1 MLARSRTR
9 TRQVVF
15 EKSLHLFTDRSQNV
29 DRLLFR
35 GEGFCSFPSP
45 SPSPFCSPRILPH
58 LGPFLCENP
67 RRKFFTF
74 GVKSRDERGEGKNAK
89 VFTLNLLCNS
99 EIREVGEEVKAFF

>member
-1 MLARSRTR
+1 MLERSRTR
-9 TRQVVF
+9 ACQVVF
-15 EKSLHLFTDRSQNV
+15 EKSLHPFTDRSQNI

-35 GEGFCSFPSP
+35 GEGFCFFPSP
-45 SPSPFCSPRILPH
+45 LLSPFCSPRFLPH

-74 GVKSRDERGEGKNAK
+74 GVKSGDERGEGKNAK
-89 VFTLNLLCNS
+89 VFTLNPLCNS

>member
-1 MLARSRTR
+1 MLARSRMR
-9 TRQVVF
+9 ARQVVF
-15 EKSLHLFTDRSQNV
+15 EKSLHPFTDRSQNV

-35 GEGFCSFPSP
+35 REGFCFFPSP
-45 SPSPFCSPRILPH
+45 SPSPLGASPILLH

-74 GVKSRDERGEGKNAK
+74 GVKPRDERGEGKNAK
-89 VFTLNLLCNS
+89 VFTLNPLCNS

>member
-1 MLARSRTR
+1 MLERSRTR
-9 TRQVVF
+9 ACQVVF
-15 EKSLHLFTDRSQNV
+15 EKSLHPFTHRSQNV

-35 GEGFCSFPSP
+35 GEGFCFFPSP

-74 GVKSRDERGEGKNAK
+74 GVKSRDERGEGKNNK

>member
-9 TRQVVF
+9 ACQVVF
-15 EKSLHLFTDRSQNV
+15 EKSLHPFTDRSQNV

-35 GEGFCSFPSP
+35 GEGFCFFPSP
-45 SPSPFCSPRILPH
+45 LLSPFCSPGFFSI
-58 LGPFLCENP
+58 GACF

-74 GVKSRDERGEGKNAK
+74 GVKPRDERGEGKNNK
-89 VFTLNLLCNS
+89 VFTLNTLCNS

>member
-1 MLARSRTR
+1 MLSRSRTR
-9 TRQVVF
+9 ACQVVF

-35 GEGFCSFPSP
+35 GEGFCFFPSP
-45 SPSPFCSPRILPH
+45 LLSPFCSSR
-58 LGPFLCENP
+58 FLLDWCLFFGENP

-74 GVKSRDERGEGKNAK
+74 GVKPRDERGEGKNAK
-89 VFTLNLLCNS
+89 SFTLNPLCNS

>member
-9 TRQVVF
+9 ARQVVF
-15 EKSLHLFTDRSQNV
+15 EKSLHSFTDRSQNI

-35 GEGFCSFPSP
+35 GEGFCFFPSP
-45 SPSPFCSPRILPH
+45 SPSPLSAPRILPH

-74 GVKSRDERGEGKNAK
+74 GVKERDERGEGKNAK
-89 VFTLNLLCNS
+89 VFTHNSLCNS
-99 EIREVGEEVKAFF
+99 EIRELGEEVKAFF

>member
-35 GEGFCSFPSP
+35 GEGFCFFPSP
-45 SPSPFCSPRILPH
+45 STSPLGASPILLH

-67 RRKFFTF
+67 RRKIFTF
-74 GVKSRDERGEGKNAK
+74 GVKSRDDRGEGKNAII
-89 VFTLNLLCNS
+89 FTLNPLCNS
-99 EIREVGEEVKAFF
+99 AICEVGEEVKAFF

>member
-15 EKSLHLFTDRSQNV
+15 EKSLHLFTDWSQNV

-35 GEGFCSFPSP
+35 GEGFCFFPSP
-45 SPSPFCSPRILPH
+45 SPSPLSASPILPH

-74 GVKSRDERGEGKNAK
+74 AVTPQDERGEGKDNK
-89 VFTLNLLCNS
+89 VFTLNPLCNS